1 MTETERPAPSGR
13 TYPATV
19 TLVRRSRRYADGP
32 PPSGFDQTIEDWLL
46 TTALDE
52 SELLHLFEDF
62 VWRLIDDGHPLDR
75 ASLHVGTLHPQ
86 LYGFGCNWERADRLC
101 DEIKVPQAALAS
113 DAYRR
118 NPLFR
123 VIEHGETVRVRAGDA
138 QAAAR
143 YPLIADLEAAGF
155 SDYVAM
161 PLRAGGRYHNAMT
174 IATRQPGGFSDTLY
188 TRFARAARIFALHVE
203 RHIAEQLAANVVTTY
218 LGREAGARVLD
229 GSIHRG
235 DGLPIDAVI
244 WVSDLRGFTD
254 LTDRMAPETVLRLL
268 NAYFGAI
275 VAAISDAG
283 GEVLKFMGDGLLAAF
298 AYARFDSPQDAARAA
313 LAATRSA
320 LDAVAELHLGGG
332 EGNGEGE
339 GDGEGKGD
347 DTLPPLRSGI
357 ALHEGR
363 VFFGNIG
370 GAERLDFT
378 VIGRAVNTASRIE
391 RLTKTLNR
399 PVLISEAVAAL
410 VDEPMETMG
419 AHPLRGVGAPVAL
432 YAPEVSRPRNA

>member
-32 PPSGFDQTIEDWLL
+32 PPSGFQQTIEDWLL

-123 VIEHGETVRVRAGDA
+123 VIEHGETVRMRPGDA
-138 QAAAR
+138 EAAAR
-143 YPLIADLEAAGF
+143 FPLLAELEASGF

-174 IATRQPGGFSDTLY
+174 IATRQPGGFPEALY
-188 TRFARAARIFALHVE
+188 ARFARAARIFALHVE

-244 WVSDLRGFTD
+244 WVSDLRDFTD

-268 NAYFGAI
+268 NAYFGAL

-298 AYARFDSPQDAARAA
+298 AYARFDSPEDAARAA
-313 LAATRSA
+313 LSATRSA
-320 LDAVAELHLGGG
+320 LDAVAALPRSP
-332 EGNGEGE
+332 GE
-339 GDGEGKGD
+339 GDD
-347 DTLPPLRSGI
+347 ALPPLRSGI

-391 RLTKTLNR
+391 RLTKTLKR
-399 PVLISEAVAAL
+399 PVLISEAVANL
-410 VDEPMETMG
+410 VDEPMESMG